1 MTSPRA
7 KLSHQSVAY
16 SETLKVISMTT
27 FRQEKDRLSM
37 GVDEPGK
44 TKNIDGQSCG
54 TSECNPNEQ
63 APPPAIQQTWRL
75 VHDAYQRGYS
85 QGRTE
90 GLAQGPTH
98 PAVQQSVER
107 MFGDWHGAEAAR
119 QQSTQRFNNWYRK
132 ERAA

>member
-37 GVDEPGK
+37 GVDEPVK
-44 TKNIDGQSCG
+44 TKNIDGESFG

-85 QGRTE
+85 QGLTE

-98 PAVQQSVER
+98 PAVPPTVER
-107 MFGDWHGAEAAR
+107 EYAHWHCEDAAR
-119 QQSTQRFNNWYRK
+119 PPSNN
-132 ERAA
+132 